1 MRWNLWSVNSP
12 NNNTNE
18 RNTMSYNWHSDDFN
32 QKLREHE
39 RYMDALMDHHNGE
52 EPEYD
57 PEDLD
62 PEDFEG
68 DLTNRRRPF

>member
-1 MRWNLWSVNSP
+1 
-12 NNNTNE
+12 
-18 RNTMSYNWHSDDFN
+18 MSYNWHSDDFN

>member
-1 MRWNLWSVNSP
+1 
-12 NNNTNE
+12 
-18 RNTMSYNWHSDDFN
+18 MSYNWHSDDFTA
-32 QKLREHE
+32 KLREHE

-52 EPEYD
+52 EEEQEYD